1 MFGADDH
8 NQCHKGPATRQISA
22 NLIIMSAADSSFQIN
37 KGIYIF
43 VSDLSHLM
51 DVLINTEQ

>member
-8 NQCHKGPATRQISA
+8 NQCQKGPATRQISA

-37 KGIYIF
+37 KGIY
-43 VSDLSHLM
+43 DLSHLM